1 MNNKHSEII
10 KSEPIIKSDTTNKRE
25 ISNKPV
31 TTFNKEIIPIVKEEP
46 KLKSILKQEPEQS
59 ISTNLYVLD
68 PLSVI
73 IKLVI
78 ISHKPIGTKISI
90 YNNLIG
96 IQEPGIFQPLV
107 RYIMNNNK
115 DDLHYLYNPIE
126 YACRNFLT
134 ETMTEK
140 MPNIVKLFE
149 CALTGITKL
158 IETYKNSPMSVICLN
173 YYTNL
178 INNYLVKLYNRQL
191 FKPDEMTKLY
201 TSELLSILIK
211 KWTDVK
217 LQAVLDLNQYLM
229 SNDNST
235 DNMNGLEIFMND
247 FDIQI
252 QKIKF

>member
-1 MNNKHSEII
+1 MNKYSEII
-10 KSEPIIKSDTTNKRE
+10 KLD
-25 ISNKPV
+25 
-31 TTFNKEIIPIVKEEP
+31 TTFNKEIISTIKEEPKLKIIFKEP
-46 KLKSILKQEPEQS
+46 KLKSILKEEPEVKSILKEELKQS
-59 ISTNLYVLD
+59 ISTNLYILD

-140 MPNIVKLFE
+140 MPNIIKLFE
-149 CALTGITKL
+149 CSLTGITKL
-158 IETYKNSPMSVICLN
+158 IETYKNSPMSVMCLN

-178 INNYLVKLYNRQL
+178 ITNYLVKLYNRQL

-201 TSELLSILIK
+201 TSELISILIK

-252 QKIKF
+252 QKITF